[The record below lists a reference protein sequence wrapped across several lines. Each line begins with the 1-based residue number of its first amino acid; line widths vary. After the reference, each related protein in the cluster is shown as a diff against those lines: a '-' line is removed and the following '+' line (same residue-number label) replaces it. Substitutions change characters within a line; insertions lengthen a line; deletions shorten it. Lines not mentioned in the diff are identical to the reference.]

1 MVHLSYGS
9 RIKREPQRSKGGSDH
24 SFSHD
29 HVLSRF
35 PYLSLS
41 DISSLL
47 MVFKSLGCPVKDR
60 GLFLFFKTPKSI
72 CGNTSAF
79 RGDRMEVSMVRWCPG
94 LHHHRWTLGRYA
106 NNRAGCSWH
115 CAAFGIYPTTGGG
128 LEIIPLPSIP
138 LKC

>member
-1 MVHLSYGS
+1 MVHFSYGS
-9 RIKREPQRSKGGSDH
+9 RIKREPQRNKGGSDH

-60 GLFLFFKTPKSI
+60 GVYFCFSKHQSLSAPTPVPSVE
-72 CGNTSAF
+72 T
-79 RGDRMEVSMVRWCPG
+79 SMVRWCPG

-115 CAAFGIYPTTGGG
+115 CAAIGIYPTTGGG

>member
-1 MVHLSYGS
+1 MVHFSYGS

-60 GLFLFFKTPKSI
+60 GVYFCFSKHQSLSAPTPVPSVE
-72 CGNTSAF
+72 T
-79 RGDRMEVSMVRWCPG
+79 SMVRWCPG

-115 CAAFGIYPTTGGG
+115 CAAIGIYPTTGGG

>member
-1 MVHLSYGS
+1 MVHFSYGS
-9 RIKREPQRSKGGSDH
+9 RIKREPQRNKGGSDH

-60 GLFLFFKTPKSI
+60 GVYFCFSKHQSLSAPTPVPSVE
-72 CGNTSAF
+72 T
-79 RGDRMEVSMVRWCPG
+79 SMVRWCPG